1 MIDPTYIK
9 IAALAGGALLLFW
22 PLIPK
27 AVEGLKGLVKSEPAL
42 KSDPDLI
49 DATTALSLV
58 KTYLDRDDSHPDIDD
73 AIETL
78 AVAVVKKGL

>member
-1 MIDPTYIK
+1 MLDPTYIK
-9 IAALAGGALLLFW
+9 IAAIVGGAVLLFW

-27 AVEGLKGLVKSEPAL
+27 AIDGLKGLAPTGRTRKA
-42 KSDPDLI
+42 DPDLI

-58 KTYLDRDDSHPDIDD
+58 KTYLDSDNAHPDIEA